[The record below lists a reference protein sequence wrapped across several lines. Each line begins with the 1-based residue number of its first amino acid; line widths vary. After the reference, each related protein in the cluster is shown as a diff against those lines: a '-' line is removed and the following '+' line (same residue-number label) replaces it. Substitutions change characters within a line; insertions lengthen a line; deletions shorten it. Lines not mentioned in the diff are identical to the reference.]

1 MANLRTLPK
10 VRDSISFLYFE
21 RCRIEQATKAIAIFQ
36 EKEKYVVPCAS
47 ISTLLLGPGSSITH
61 AAIKTLAE
69 NACTVQWV
77 GENVLKFYSNGIGS
91 SNNTERLFHQ
101 AQFWANPQQ
110 RLAVVRQMYRFRFQ
124 EELPDHLSLQQ
135 IRGLEG
141 VRVRTAYSRMSKA
154 TGVEWRGRDY
164 KQDNWNEADP
174 INRTL
179 STANS
184 CLYAVCQAAIMSV
197 GYSPA
202 LGFIHTGKPLSFVY
216 DIADLYKAETT
227 IPAAF
232 EAVAESPNDLAKA
245 VRKKCR
251 EKFSSYRLMRRIIR
265 DVDRVMGFSSEET
278 AESEAVNLLWD
289 DKIEWVEGGK
299 NWSEGESQ

>member
-1 MANLRTLPK
+1 MATLRTLPK
-10 VRDSISFLYFE
+10 IRDSISFLYFE
-21 RCRIEQATKAIAIFQ
+21 HCRIEQSAKGIAIFQ

-61 AAIKTLAE
+61 AAIKTLAD

-77 GENVLKFYSNGIGS
+77 GENALRFYANGIGS
-91 SNNTERLFHQ
+91 SSNTERLFHQ
-101 AQFWANPQQ
+101 TQLWANPQQ
-110 RLAVVRQMYRFRFQ
+110 RLAVVRRMYQFRFQ

-154 TGVEWRGRDY
+154 TGVEWKGRNY
-164 KQDNWNEADP
+164 KQDDWDEASP
-174 INRTL
+174 INKAL
-179 STANS
+179 STANT

-227 IPAAF
+227 ILAAF
-232 EAVAESPNDLAKA
+232 EAVAESSDDLGRA

-251 EKFSSYRLMRRIIR
+251 EKFSSYRLMRRIIA
-265 DVDRVMGFSSEET
+265 DVDQVMGFNNRDT
-278 AESEAVNLLWD
+278 VESEAVNLLWD
-289 DKIEWVEGGK
+289 DQIEWVEGGK
-299 NWSEGESQ
+299 NWSEGEPR